1 MKMNTALIVFVLL
14 AVAFGLFYLSKN
26 SGSASDM
33 EIDTLKNMMKE
44 NPGVV
49 IDVRTPD
56 EFASG
61 HLKKADHNFNVMS
74 GELEQKLDSL
84 DRSKTYYLYCRS
96 GNRSGKAAQIM
107 KRNGFEKVYNIGG
120 FRELVNAG
128 FESE

>member
-1 MKMNTALIVFVLL
+1 MKMNTALIVFVLI

-33 EIDTLKNMMKE
+33 EMETLKNMMKE

-61 HLKKADHNFNVMS
+61 HLRKADHNFNVMS

-84 DRSKTYYLYCRS
+84 DKNKTYYLYCRS

-107 KRNGFEKVYNIGG
+107 KQNGFEDVHNIGG
-120 FRELVNAG
+120 FRDLVKAG

>member
-1 MKMNTALIVFVLL
+1 MNTALIVFVLI

-33 EIDTLKNMMKE
+33 EMETLKNMMKE

-61 HLKKADHNFNVMS
+61 HLRKADHNFNVMS

-84 DRSKTYYLYCRS
+84 DKNKTYYLYCRS

-107 KRNGFEKVYNIGG
+107 KQNGFEDVHNIGG
-120 FRELVNAG
+120 FRDLVKAG